1 MLDYLDLFHGLN
13 INTIPFEFS
22 QEMTIAKILAGI
34 QEKVNTVVDII
45 NNADNTSKQ
54 YTDEQISLVKK
65 SIASIQNLIDTGD
78 LIKDGTIKLSKMDS
92 SFFNALMTEVQK
104 DIYNVAKTVIFGID
118 DNGYFFA
125 DIPKSWQDINFST
138 DPEGHLI
145 LEYNI

>member
-13 INTIPFEFS
+13 VNTIPFEFS

-34 QEKVNTVVDII
+34 QEKINTVVDII

-54 YTDEQISLVKK
+54 YTDEQISLVKET
-65 SIASIQNLIDTGD
+65 IAVIQNLIDTGD
-78 LIKDGTIKLSKMDS
+78 LIKDGTINLSKMDS
-92 SFFNALMTEVQK
+92 SFFNALMNEVQK
-104 DIYNVAKTVIFGID
+104 EIYNVAKTVIFGID
-118 DNGYFFA
+118 DGGYFFA
-125 DIPKSWQDINFST
+125 DIPESWQDINFST